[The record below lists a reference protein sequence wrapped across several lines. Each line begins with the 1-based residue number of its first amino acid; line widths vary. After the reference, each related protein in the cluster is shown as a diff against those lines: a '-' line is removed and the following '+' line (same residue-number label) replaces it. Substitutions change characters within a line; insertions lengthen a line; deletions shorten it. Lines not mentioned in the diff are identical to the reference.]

1 MTPCHFGTW
10 RIITKACDH
19 ATHPKALDDFNPWN
33 APEPKRDFVLT
44 LGFALQRANSRMLR
58 GADKRRRKARGS
70 GLYSAVGYIPL
81 APALSH
87 LPRMMII
94 SGDFGVSGFNFVIL

>member
-1 MTPCHFGTW
+1 MNSGW
-10 RIITKACDH
+10 RVPYPDSTQV
-19 ATHPKALDDFNPWN
+19 P
-33 APEPKRDFVLT
+33 RY
-44 LGFALQRANSRMLR
+44 M
-58 GADKRRRKARGS
+58 
-70 GLYSAVGYIPL
+70 YIPL